1 MLARAQSDSTDL
13 ATGADRL
20 AALFD
25 WTPEPIKDPASKRAA
40 ILDFGFLTQDGLAV
54 LAAFPARIGTRVPPP
69 PALSLLPETYQW
81 KDPRTG
87 QQRIPLPLCEF
98 LAYKAALSYE
108 RSEIIRHNLESCCQG
123 IEHFKFFDTDRQT
136 NGEVDTQGFGF
147 VYEGKAFIILRG
159 SASDTDWEGNFNDAL
174 TDVTKFTGDR
184 WQLSAANAKPLARGD
199 TTTAGCHLGFAIG
212 WTAAAGLIE
221 DWIASLPSGDQYPF
235 VFAGHSLGGALACLG
250 AFDFANRPVPRRVAA
265 VVTFGA
271 PRVGNGVFA
280 KLYNERLGHQTVR
293 VESTDDSVPD
303 LMGRWYYPVASAA
316 RQMVKQRTWRTAFPD
331 YAPVG
336 LAWEFPEAPAIS
348 RAALLSALKSTEE
361 ALSRAEEERAR
372 KSREDAERSRKQD
385 TKQSA
390 PQGGKDAAPAESPDT
405 QAPGSAAPGGKEGQG
420 DGRWVL
426 WVFGGIFIAV
436 TALCLW
442 LFVRHKIASHGAAQR
457 YAAYLSTL
465 SYRRIRALSS
475 RNLEAANTNLVA
487 YLRFIRGDTDVGK
500 KLLDQ
505 PAGTI
510 AAPTTFYTVIEALP
524 VLLQPDDKIEV
535 FLREKSNI
543 IC

>member
-1 MLARAQSDSTDL
+1 MLARAQSDSIDL
-13 ATGADRL
+13 KTGADRL

-40 ILDFGFLTQDGLAV
+40 ILDFGFLSQDGLEV
-54 LAAFPARIGTRVPPP
+54 LAAFPARIGTRTPPP

-81 KDPRTG
+81 KDPQTG

-108 RSEIIRHNLESCCQG
+108 RSDIIRHNLEACCQG

-159 SASDTDWEGNFNDAL
+159 SASDTDWKGNFNDAL
-174 TDVTKFTGDR
+174 TDVSKFTGDR

-199 TTTAGCHLGFAIG
+199 TAAAGCHLGFAIG
-212 WTAAAGLIE
+212 WTAAAGPIE
-221 DWIASLPSGDQYPF
+221 DWIASLPSGDRYPF

-271 PRVGNGVFA
+271 PCLGNAVFA
-280 KLYNERLGHQTVR
+280 KRYNERLEHQTVR

-303 LMGRWYYPVASAA
+303 LTGNWLYPIASAA

-336 LAWEFPEAPAIS
+336 LLWEFPEAPAIS
-348 RAALLSALKSTEE
+348 RPALLSALKRAEE
-361 ALSRAEEERAR
+361 ALARAEEERAK

-385 TKQSA
+385 NKESPREA
-390 PQGGKDAAPAESPDT
+390 GKDATSTGSPDT
-405 QAPGSAAPGGKEGQG
+405 KAPGSDGKEGKG

-426 WVFGGIFIAV
+426 WVFGGIIILV

-442 LFVRHKIASHGAAQR
+442 VFVRHKIASHGAAQR

-465 SYRRIRALSS
+465 SYRRIRALSG
-475 RNLEAANTNLVA
+475 RNLEAANTNLTA
-487 YLRFIRGDTDVGK
+487 YLRFIRGDTDIGK
-500 KLLDQ
+500 KSLGQAASPD
-505 PAGTI
+505 T
-510 AAPTTFYTVIEALP
+510 APTTFYTVIEALP
-524 VLLQPDDKIEV
+524 VLLQPGDNIEV